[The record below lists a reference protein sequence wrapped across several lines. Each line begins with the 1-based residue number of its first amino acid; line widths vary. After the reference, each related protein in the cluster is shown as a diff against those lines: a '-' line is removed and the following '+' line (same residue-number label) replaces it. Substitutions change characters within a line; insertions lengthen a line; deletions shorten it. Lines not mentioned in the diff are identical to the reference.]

1 MWIFWGKLNSL
12 PVHFGIAWGSSMKI
26 GSSFANEN
34 QLKFNSNESENLLK
48 KLATARRINSAAD
61 DAAGLQIA
69 NRLTQSANASAQGTQ
84 NVYDGISLAT
94 VADQGLQGV
103 TDNLNEMGRLAVQAG
118 NGLLTASD
126 RQALQKQA
134 DAYAAS
140 IQDQIKN
147 TEFAGIKLFD
157 QDGFIAVGTGNGSIG
172 IKTQDLSTRLTDS
185 GAFSIDLSS
194 AESAEASLKSIQSSS
209 QVVDNNRTDLGAT
222 INALQSTA
230 RNLQTQNVN
239 EQEAISRIQDLDY
252 AKAVTEQVAAGI
264 REQASVSVI
273 SQSRVSEQQALK
285 LLA

>member
-1 MWIFWGKLNSL
+1 MVYRISHLKQLRGR
-12 PVHFGIAWGSSMKI
+12 SMKI
-26 GSSFANEN
+26 GNSLANEN
-34 QLKFNSNESENLLK
+34 QLKFNSNENENLLK

-69 NRLTQSANASAQGTQ
+69 NRLTQSANASAQGSQ

-118 NGLLTASD
+118 SGILTASD

-157 QDGFIAVGTGNGSIG
+157 QEGSISVGTGSGSIA
-172 IKTQDLSTRLTDS
+172 IKTQDLSSRLTNS
-185 GAFSIDLSS
+185 GAFSVDLSS
-194 AESAEASLKSIQSSS
+194 AQSAEASLKSIQSSS
-209 QVVDNNRTDLGAT
+209 QLVDNNRTELGAT
-222 INALQSTA
+222 INTLQSTA

-252 AKAVTEQVAAGI
+252 AKAVTEQVASGI
-264 REQASVSVI
+264 REQASLSVV
-273 SQSRVSEQQALK
+273 SQSRISEQQALK

>member
-1 MWIFWGKLNSL
+1 
-12 PVHFGIAWGSSMKI
+12 MKI

-61 DAAGLQIA
+61 DAAGLMIA
-69 NRLTQSANASAQGTQ
+69 NRLTQSVNASAQGTQ

-94 VADQGLQGV
+94 VADQGLQGI
-103 TDNLNEMGRLAVQAG
+103 TDNLDEMRRLAVQAG
-118 NGLLTASD
+118 NGILSASD

-134 DAYAAS
+134 DAYAAN

-157 QDGFIAVGTGNGSIG
+157 QDGAIQVGTGHGNIA
-172 IKTQDLSTRLTDS
+172 IQTQDLSSRLTDS

-194 AESAEASLKSIQSSS
+194 AEAAQASLKSIQDSAA
-209 QVVDNNRTDLGAT
+209 QVDNNRTDLGAT

-230 RNLQTQNVN
+230 RNLQTRNVN
-239 EQEAISRIQDLDY
+239 EQEAVSRIQDLDY

-264 REQASVSVI
+264 REQASIAVI
-273 SQSRVSEQQALK
+273 GQGRISEQQALK

>member
-1 MWIFWGKLNSL
+1 
-12 PVHFGIAWGSSMKI
+12 MKI
-26 GSSFANEN
+26 GNSLANEN

-48 KLATARRINSAAD
+48 KLASARRINSAAD

-134 DAYAAS
+134 DAYAAN

-157 QDGFIAVGTGNGSIG
+157 QDGSIPVGTGNG
-172 IKTQDLSTRLTDS
+172 LSL
-185 GAFSIDLSS
+185 IHL
-194 AESAEASLKSIQSSS
+194 
-209 QVVDNNRTDLGAT
+209 
-222 INALQSTA
+222 
-230 RNLQTQNVN
+230 
-239 EQEAISRIQDLDY
+239 
-252 AKAVTEQVAAGI
+252 
-264 REQASVSVI
+264 
-273 SQSRVSEQQALK
+273 
-285 LLA
+285 

>member
-1 MWIFWGKLNSL
+1 
-12 PVHFGIAWGSSMKI
+12 MKI

-103 TDNLNEMGRLAVQAG
+103 SDNLNEMNRLAVQAG

-140 IQDQIKN
+140 IKDQIKN

-157 QDGFIAVGTGNGSIG
+157 QEGSISVGTGKGSIA
-172 IKTQDLSTRLTDS
+172 IKTQDLSSRLNNS
-185 GAFSIDLSS
+185 GAFSLDLSS
-194 AESAEASLKSIQSSS
+194 AEKAQVSLKSVQNSA
-209 QVVDNNRTDLGAT
+209 QLVDNNRTDLGAT
-222 INALQSTA
+222 INVLQSTA

-252 AKAVTEQVAAGI
+252 AKAVADQVAATV
-264 REQASVSVI
+264 REQASVSVL

>member
-1 MWIFWGKLNSL
+1 
-12 PVHFGIAWGSSMKI
+12 MKI
-26 GSSFANEN
+26 GNSLANEN

-118 NGLLTASD
+118 SGILTASD

-134 DAYAAS
+134 DAYSAS

-157 QDGFIAVGTGNGSIG
+157 QDGSIPVGTGNGSIG

-252 AKAVTEQVAAGI
+252 AKAVTEQVAAGV
-264 REQASVSVI
+264 REQASLSVVS
-273 SQSRVSEQQALK
+273 QGRVSEQQALK

>member
-1 MWIFWGKLNSL
+1 
-12 PVHFGIAWGSSMKI
+12 MKI
-26 GSSFANEN
+26 GNSLANEN

-118 NGLLTASD
+118 SGILTDSD

-134 DAYAAS
+134 DAYSAS

-157 QDGFIAVGTGNGSIG
+157 QDGSIPVGTGNGSIG

-194 AESAEASLKSIQSSS
+194 AASAEASLKSIQSSS

-252 AKAVTEQVAAGI
+252 AKAVTEQVAAGV
-264 REQASVSVI
+264 REQASLSVVS
-273 SQSRVSEQQALK
+273 QGRVSEQQALK

>member
-1 MWIFWGKLNSL
+1 
-12 PVHFGIAWGSSMKI
+12 MKI
-26 GSSFANEN
+26 GNSFANEN

-69 NRLTQSANASAQGTQ
+69 NRLTQSSNAASQGTQ

-94 VADQGLQGV
+94 VADQALQGV
-103 TDNLNEMGRLAVQAG
+103 SDNLNEMSRLAVQAG

-157 QDGFIAVGTGNGSIG
+157 QDGSIPVGTGSGSIA
-172 IKTQDLSTRLTDS
+172 IKTQDLSTKLNVS
-185 GAFSIDLSS
+185 GAFSMDLSS
-194 AESAEASLKSIQSSS
+194 AEKAEESLKSVRDSS
-209 QVVDNNRTDLGAT
+209 QLVDNNRTDLGAT
-222 INALQSTA
+222 INSLQSTA
-230 RNLQTQNVN
+230 RNLQTRNVN

-273 SQSRVSEQQALK
+273 SQGRVSEQQALK

>member
-1 MWIFWGKLNSL
+1 
-12 PVHFGIAWGSSMKI
+12 MKI

-34 QLKFNSNESENLLK
+34 QPKFNSNESENLLK

-157 QDGFIAVGTGNGSIG
+157 QEGAIPVGTGNGSIG
-172 IKTQDLSTRLTDS
+172 IKTQDLSSRLTDS

-194 AESAEASLKSIQSSS
+194 AETAEASLKSIQSSS
-209 QVVDNNRTDLGAT
+209 KIVDNNRTDLGAT

-252 AKAVTEQVAAGI
+252 AKAVTEQVAAGV

-273 SQSRVSEQQALK
+273 SQGRISEQQALK